1 MLRGNKAQNE
11 LESKLL
17 ILKQLEGVYKTS
29 TDIDQ
34 RRRVAR
40 EIRDVKRSISNLQS
54 ILSLQQKYGLTQ
66 EQQELEGDEAFK
78 LLSRIMVAKFISD
91 SRDAEMD
98 ALVSYVDYYEK
109 NYLPVL
115 SEYYVKLDYNNSMKR
130 DVFYPRFMEMKKMLN
145 EYMYEVEVQV
155 REEFTSIAVHKDK
168 SLVYKLRQQYL
179 MGLDKYF
186 RDLRSFLDELMADH
200 ATGGSSVLNPLDFV
214 SMSEFEV
221 DRKMDGYTVINALME
236 IQTFSDEIIRF
247 LAIPTM

>member
-1 MLRGNKAQNE
+1 MSRGNKAQNE

-29 TDIDQ
+29 TDIEQ
-34 RRRVAR
+34 RKRVAR
-40 EIRDVKRSISNLQS
+40 EIRDIKRTISNLQS

-66 EQQELEGDEAFK
+66 VEHELEGDDSFTM
-78 LLSRIMVAKFISD
+78 LSHIMVAKFIND
-91 SRDAEMD
+91 SRDTEMD

-115 SEYYVKLDYNNSMKR
+115 SEYYIKLDYNNSMKR
-130 DVFYPRFMEMKKMLN
+130 DVFYPRFMELKKMLN
-145 EYMYEVEVQV
+145 EYMYEVEVQI

-179 MGLDKYF
+179 LGLDRYY
-186 RDLRSFLDELMADH
+186 RDLRAFLDELLGDH
-200 ATGGSSVLNPLDFV
+200 ASGGSSVLNPLDFV

-221 DRKMDGYTVINALME
+221 DRKMDGYTVINALIE
-236 IQTFSDEIIRF
+236 IQTFSGEIVRF
-247 LAIPTM
+247 LAIPNM

>member
-1 MLRGNKAQNE
+1 MSRGNKAQNE
-11 LESKLL
+11 LESKML

-29 TDIDQ
+29 NDLDQ
-34 RRRVAR
+34 RKRVAR
-40 EIRDVKRSISNLQS
+40 EIRDIKRIISNLQS
-54 ILSLQQKYGLTQ
+54 ILSLQQKYGLHQ
-66 EQQELEGDEAFK
+66 VQHELEGDEAFK
-78 LLSRIMVAKFISD
+78 LLSRIMVAKFINN
-91 SRDAEMD
+91 SRDSEMD

-130 DVFYPRFMEMKKMLN
+130 DVFYPRYMEMKKMLN

-168 SLVYKLRQQYL
+168 SLIYKLRQQYL
-179 MGLDKYF
+179 MALDRYF
-186 RDLRSFLDELMADH
+186 RDLRAFLDELLTDH
-200 ATGGSSVLNPLDFV
+200 ASGGSSVLNPLDFV

-247 LAIPTM
+247 LAIPNM

>member
-1 MLRGNKAQNE
+1 MSRGNKAQNE
-11 LESKLL
+11 LASKLL

-34 RRRVAR
+34 RKRVAR
-40 EIRDVKRSISNLQS
+40 EIRDVKRSINNLQS
-54 ILSLQQKYGLTQ
+54 ILSLQHKYGLTQ
-66 EQQELEGDEAFK
+66 VQLELEGDEAFK
-78 LLSRIMVAKFISD
+78 LLSRIMVAKFIND

-115 SEYYVKLDYNNSMKR
+115 SEYYIKLDYNNSMKR
-130 DVFYPRFMEMKKMLN
+130 DVFYPRYMEMKKMLN

-186 RDLRSFLDELMADH
+186 KDLRLFLDELMADH
-200 ATGGSSVLNPLDFV
+200 ASGGSSVLNPLDFV
-214 SMSEFEV
+214 SMSEFEI
-221 DRKMDGYTVINALME
+221 DRKMDGYTVINALIE
-236 IQTFSDEIIRF
+236 IQTFCDEIIRF
-247 LAIPTM
+247 LAIPNM